1 LYYFRR
7 LLEIIGLISIII
19 LISAIFLISKI
30 TEPVTVDLKNQYD
43 AIIILSG
50 NLERASRASKLY
62 FEKDAQVVL
71 LSKEL
76 ASVYDYSNMNH
87 SKKTYELYLDILNN
101 RGIDIGNII
110 LYGTNNESTFD
121 EINELKKLNLKK
133 YSNILIVTD
142 RYHIFRASQL
152 LKANNVAFNYEF
164 YRSKT
169 SAKWYE
175 NKKSILIVFS
185 ELMKCYL
192 YYIFEDFN
200 TYLDYL

>member
-1 LYYFRR
+1 MYYFRR

-76 ASVYDYSNMNH
+76 ASVYDYSDMNH

>member
-1 LYYFRR
+1 MYYFRR

>member
-1 LYYFRR
+1 MYYFRR

-121 EINELKKLNLKK
+121 EISELKKLNLKK

>member
-1 LYYFRR
+1 MYYFRR

-192 YYIFEDFN
+192 YYIFDDFN
-200 TYLDYL
+200 TYLEYV